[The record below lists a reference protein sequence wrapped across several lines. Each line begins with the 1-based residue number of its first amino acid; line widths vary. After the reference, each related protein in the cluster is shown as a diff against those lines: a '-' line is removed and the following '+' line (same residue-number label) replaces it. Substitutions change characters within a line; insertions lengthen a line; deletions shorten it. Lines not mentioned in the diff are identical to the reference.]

1 MITFDELGLSEAVME
16 GVREKGYTH
25 PTDIQ
30 AQAIPLVLDG
40 KDVIGASQTG
50 TGKTA
55 AFALPTIS
63 KLGSHKATRCLILE
77 PTRELAAQV
86 YDAFIDYGKGTD
98 LTYCLIHG
106 GVGYGP
112 QIEALQADADVI
124 VATPGRLLD
133 LMAKGSIKMEEVDTL
148 ILDEVD
154 RMLDMGFLP
163 DVRKIINK
171 IPNKERQ
178 TLFFSATMPAQIKGL
193 ADWVLKDPVEIEIG
207 QRIKAA
213 DTVYHAFYPVALDQR
228 YQLFEALVEAT
239 DFDSLMVFTRTKMM
253 ADRIASA
260 MKKKEKYSVTA
271 MHSDIR
277 QSERSKAL
285 KGFKE
290 GSFDI
295 IVATDI
301 AARGLDI
308 SGVTH
313 VINYNVPENSE
324 DYVHRIGRTGRA
336 QREGDAFTIL
346 TADEVPYAESIERL
360 IGQKIEKRKLTDFP
374 YNYTAILDADKPSVE
389 KLHKML
395 GRTKRPKQRR
405 PKRTKR

>member
-1 MITFDELGLSEAVME
+1 MSGI
-16 GVREKGYTH
+16 REKGYIH
-25 PTDIQ
+25 PTEIQ
-30 AQAIPLVLDG
+30 AKAIPLILDG

-55 AFALPTIS
+55 AFALPAIS
-63 KLGSHKATRCLILE
+63 KLGSHQATRCLILE

-86 YDAFIDYGKGTD
+86 YDSFQDYGKGTD
-98 LTYCLIHG
+98 LTYALIHG
-106 GVGYGP
+106 GVGYGT
-112 QIEALQADADVI
+112 QNEALENGADIV

-133 LMAKGSIKMEEVDTL
+133 HMSRGTIQLKDISIL

-163 DVRKIINK
+163 DVRRIVNQ
-171 IPNKERQ
+171 IPGQRQ
-178 TLFFSATMPAQIKGL
+178 TLFFSATMPPQIKGL
-193 ADWVLKDPVEIEIG
+193 ADWVLKDPMEVEIG

-213 DTVYHAFYPVALDQR
+213 DTVYHAFYPISIDQR
-228 YQLFEALVEAT
+228 FELFDALVEAT
-239 DFDSLMVFTRTKMM
+239 DFDSIMVFTRTKMA
-253 ADRIASA
+253 ADRLAA
-260 MKKKEKYSVTA
+260 NMKKKGKYRVTA

-277 QSERSKAL
+277 QTERAEAL

-290 GSFDI
+290 GAFDI
-295 IVATDI
+295 IVATDL

-313 VINYNVPENSE
+313 VINYNVPENPE

-346 TADEVPYAESIERL
+346 TAEEVPFAESIERL
-360 IGQKIEKRKLTDFP
+360 IGQKIDRRKLPNFP
-374 YNYTAILDADKPSVE
+374 YKYTAILDEDEPSVE
-389 KLHKML
+389 KLHKAL
-395 GRTKRPKQRR
+395 GRTKRPRPRR
-405 PKRTKR
+405 RRR